1 MKTTLNMDSRVV
13 VMKRLQSHSASFVA
27 NNYRTSMVPSKMNRH
42 LNSDH
47 PSHANK
53 DKLYFQRQLEQNKK
67 QKLFMKSIVTVSEK
81 ALEASYHVAKL
92 IALPKKPHTISETLI
107 TPACMEIVRLM
118 LGANEVKEVNKVSL
132 SADTMKRRIDDTSS
146 DILETLI
153 G

>member
-1 MKTTLNMDSRVV
+1 
-13 VMKRLQSHSASFVA
+13 
-27 NNYRTSMVPSKMNRH
+27 
-42 LNSDH
+42 
-47 PSHANK
+47 
-53 DKLYFQRQLEQNKK
+53 
-67 QKLFMKSIVTVSEK
+67 MKSIVTVSEK

-92 IALPKKPHTISETLI
+92 IARPKKPHTIGETLI